1 MKKKLLMA
9 AGAVTLMTGLTGCV
23 SSIGQEDFTCPNLK
37 KGGVCGGPRDVYE
50 LTNNRINL
58 ENLTQEELDAHR
70 ANQRMQSGGPTGPL
84 QFVGEDVSTG
94 NPQGSRARRAN
105 DDVVVYE
112 PRGMGQQSPDNYQRA
127 QALPQARFDSGNRD
141 EFGGWPSFEEPIAPE
156 PLAIL
161 EPAQVMRVLI
171 AAYTDNTGH
180 LHMPGYTYVEVTPRR
195 WSYGE
200 AANTRPSRVVPLQIE
215 RRTREQQQRNHQRS
229 QGVDPMEVVNPANRI
244 RGN

>member
-1 MKKKLLMA
+1 MKKLLMA
-9 AGAVTLMTGLTGCV
+9 AAAVTIMTGLSGCV

-58 ENLTQEELDAHR
+58 ETLTQEELDAHR
-70 ANQRMQSGGPTGPL
+70 ANQRMQSAGPNGPL
-84 QFVGEDVSTG
+84 QFVGEDAPSGRGGVG
-94 NPQGSRARRAN
+94 NVRQDSN
-105 DDVVVYE
+105 NDVVVYQ
-112 PRGMGQQSPDNYQRA
+112 PRGMGQQAPDNYERA
-127 QALPQARFDSGNRD
+127 RALPQARFDSGERD
-141 EFGGWPSFEEPIAPE
+141 EFGGWPSYEEPIAPE

-171 AAYTDNTGH
+171 AAYTDNTGY

-215 RRTREQQQRNHQRS
+215 RRTREQQQRNHQLS
-229 QGVDPMEVVNPANRI
+229 QGVDPMEVVNPSNRG
-244 RGN
+244 R